1 MKKDAIYLDST
12 ELSKLYAATRKVD
25 VDVAKHLRKRISTI
39 AKPIVEEVRVAALS
53 IPSHSGQTEGGNRG
67 QLGLGLRQ
75 GIAAAT
81 ESKIMP
87 SRQGSFVVRI
97 RVSGSKFKAKTGK
110 YRTLPRYMEGLGRRA
125 WRHPVWADKGAIA
138 GSWTGPWTE
147 QKKHEY
153 LLPTVM
159 KHKNEVKEEVVK
171 AFIDALDEL
180 QIKL

>member
-25 VDVAKHLRKRISTI
+25 ADVAKSLRKRISAV

-53 IPSHSGQTEGGNRG
+53 LPSHSGQVDGSNRG

-110 YRTLPRYMEGLGRRA
+110 YRTLPRYMEGLGKKP
-125 WRHPVWADKGAIA
+125 WRHPVWADKGATA
-138 GSWTGPWTE
+138 GSWTGAWTV
-147 QKKHEY
+147 QNKHPY
-153 LLPTVM
+153 LLNTVM
-159 KHKNEVKEEVVK
+159 RHKNEVKEEVVK
-171 AFIDALDEL
+171 SFIDALDQL